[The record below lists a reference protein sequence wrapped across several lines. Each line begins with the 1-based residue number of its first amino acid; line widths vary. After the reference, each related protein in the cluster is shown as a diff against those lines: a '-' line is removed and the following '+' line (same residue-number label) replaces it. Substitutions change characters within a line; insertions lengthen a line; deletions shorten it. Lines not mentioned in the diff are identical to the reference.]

1 MPLVIAPSQ
10 KSSLQW
16 HYTVNYTGAL
26 TVENFCLSGDAQGAL
41 DAGGLLQD
49 GESYKDGEPV
59 GARTD
64 LVDGQDGED
73 NVNGTWALSGQTPTW
88 SRRHREATTLKVPS
102 DAYSSISAALAAAI
116 SGDVIEVGE
125 GHYRVNL
132 LKSVD
137 SGCVV
142 NVLSLIVLLI
152 VLSRSRTQQGTD
164 IY

>member
-1 MPLVIAPSQ
+1 MKRPRQPLRRMPRVISPSQ
-10 KSSLQW
+10 ESSLQW
-16 HYTVNYTGAL
+16 LSTANYTGAL
-26 TVENFCLSGDAQGAL
+26 TFENFCRSGDAQGAL
-41 DAGGLLQD
+41 DAGGLFKD

-73 NVNGTWALSGQTPTW
+73 NVNGTWALSGQTAMW

-102 DAYSSISAALAAAI
+102 EAYASISAALAAAI

-125 GHYRVNL
+125 GHYRVHVL
-132 LKSVD
+132 RSIH
-137 SGCVV
+137 SGCIW
-142 NVLSLIVLLI
+142 S
-152 VLSRSRTQQGTD
+152 